1 MAKITA
7 QYDKKEKN
15 IEQERAILYGLHIIH
30 DWNSVRVPATVE

>member
-1 MAKITA
+1 MAKITV

-15 IEQERAILYGLHIIH
+15 PEQERANLYALHRIH